1 MIGLVAIAM
10 TLPAETILLR
20 AVSQTS
26 KQAAAAWAESLSS
39 DGLLAASEEIS
50 SLPFAYRRAV
60 LSRLAPAARASV
72 WRKHVQG
79 YIDDHSNLDES
90 TLALLYNAKSLISAE
105 SLSSA
110 GGEDRAQM
118 AILAEQL
125 SVILGRSEAEY
136 LFYRIGP
143 KDVTMASALPLGDKL
158 GEFIRSRFVVEAR
171 IEDCDCH
178 MGFGCDAPSHC
189 SDTTSMGC
197 TKHDDWPAC
206 GWFWNQECNGLCMS
220 GLPDLN

>member
-1 MIGLVAIAM
+1 M
-10 TLPAETILLR
+10 TLPAESILLR
-20 AVSQTS
+20 AMSQS
-26 KQAAAAWAESLSS
+26 SREAAKAWADSLPD
-39 DGLLAASEEIS
+39 DGVFAASDEIS

-60 LSRLAPAARASV
+60 LGRMAPAARANV
-72 WRKHVQG
+72 WRRHVQR
-79 YIDDHSNLDES
+79 YIDGHPDLDES
-90 TLALLYNAKSLISAE
+90 TLALLYNAKSLISAA

-110 GGEDRAQM
+110 GGEERAQM
-118 AILAEQL
+118 AIHAEQV

-136 LFYRIGP
+136 LFYRLGS
-143 KDVTMASALPLGDKL
+143 KDVTMASALPLGDRL

-171 IEDCDCH
+171 VEDCDCS
-178 MGFGCDAPSHC
+178 MGFDCDAPSHC
-189 SDTTSMGC
+189 SETTSMGC